1 VGRLGVALEEGTAGS
16 TSLNGLLPLSVL
28 LFADPEPN
36 EEIGWG
42 GFAPPGLLERAG
54 ALLASVALGAG
65 RAAWHLPAFV
75 QRPGNGPAPP
85 FVATPLF
92 APALHN
98 EDGGQGP
105 DPCWPYLGR
114 SSHFLHQ
121 LDLSSR

>member
-1 VGRLGVALEEGTAGS
+1 VGRLGVALEEGTAGA
-16 TSLNGLLPLSVL
+16 TSLNGLLLLPVL

-36 EEIGWG
+36 GEIGWG
-42 GFAPPGLLERAG
+42 GFALPVLLERAD
-54 ALLASVALGAG
+54 ALPASVALGLGWAV
-65 RAAWHLPAFV
+65 WYLPAFV